1 MKVSFYDYDPSLAA
15 AAIFAALYGVCFIWT
30 TYLWLKHRAWVCL
43 IMVVASAMESVG
55 YIARC
60 ISTQNQQNQSIY
72 VLQFSLT
79 VLAPL
84 LVAAFCYILFGRLTY
99 LVIPRESRTW
109 KVIWVPPRFVTPIF
123 VFFDILALFLQ
134 LIGAVMLTSTD
145 ATDANAQDKINRG
158 KDIALIGT
166 IVQLAAFGLFTF
178 VAVRFNFTSK
188 RFEKSVY
195 QEYNNDSRYN
205 TADEHTL
212 QMERETGDTN
222 WRALL
227 RVVNIATI
235 LVLVRTIYRLVEFTE
250 GNKGYVNEHE
260 WCIYIFDALV
270 ILPCFAL
277 FVLFHPAKYL
287 PYLGFRLPKHA
298 R

>member
-1 MKVSFYDYDPSLAA
+1 V
-15 AAIFAALYGVCFIWT
+15 
-30 TYLWLKHRAWVCL
+30 
-43 IMVVASAMESVG
+43 ESVG

-134 LIGAVMLTSTD
+134 LIGAVMLSSTD
-145 ATDANAQDKINRG
+145 ATDANAQEKINRG

-195 QEYNNDSRYN
+195 QEYENNSN

-212 QMERETGDTN
+212 QMERRPRNTN

-227 RVVNIATI
+227 RVVNIATVLI
-235 LVLVRTIYRLVEFTE
+235 LVCPRPSTLLRTTSTDFF
-250 GNKGYVNEHE
+250 GKGSN
-260 WCIYIFDALV
+260 
-270 ILPCFAL
+270 
-277 FVLFHPAKYL
+277 YL
-287 PYLGFRLPKHA
+287 PPGRIHRRQHGLRQRSRMVHLHL
-298 R
+298 